1 MATLASPVERQTL
14 RMTWDPFC
22 SEEGVQTLQSSEHFY
37 RLARIVHDLR
47 LHLEESGLPY
57 SLASDLLIRNI
68 PLKPGVA
75 PDVALWPGH
84 LRLEQEK
91 YGSLELS
98 ADLCPVL
105 ILEVVSAHTGTEDAH
120 TKHEIYRRIGV
131 AEYWLYDPDA
141 HVSDMPLR
149 GWQLDDEAYVP
160 IPGYCQEVSGQP
172 AVLYASAVLQTD
184 WGLTEDGV
192 LRLQDPQQADWYRTT
207 PAALRR
213 IRRQAAQDRDRAA
226 QAEAQAAQDRDR
238 ADQAEAQATQD
249 RDRAVQA
256 EAQAAQDRDRADQ
269 AEAEIARLRARLQA
283 QTHQDGTTETGC

>member
-1 MATLASPVERQTL
+1 MATLASPVERQAL

-22 SEEGVQTLQSSEHFY
+22 GEEGVQTLQSSEHFY

-47 LHLEESGLPY
+47 LHLEECGLPY

-105 ILEVVSAHTGTEDAH
+105 VLEVVSAHTGMEDAH

-131 AEYWLYDPDA
+131 AEYWLYDPDTHA
-141 HVSDMPLR
+141 GDEPLR
-149 GWQLDDEAYVP
+149 GWWLDGGAYVP
-160 IPGYCQEVSGQP
+160 IPEYRQEVSGRP

-192 LRLQDPQQADWYRTT
+192 LRLREPQQADWYRTT

-226 QAEAQAAQDRDR
+226 QAEAQAAQDRVR
-238 ADQAEAQATQD
+238 AD
-249 RDRAVQA
+249 QA
-256 EAQAAQDRDRADQ
+256 EAQAAQDRVRADQ
-269 AEAEIARLRARLQA
+269 AEAEIVRLRARLQA
-283 QTHQDGTTETGC
+283 QAHQDGTAETGC